1 MKHDFRGLCRR
12 RGLWLGI
19 RLVGEGG
26 DGGYMTDDIAAF
38 IEDR

>member
-12 RGLWLGI
+12 RRLCLGI

-26 DGGYMTDDIAAF
+26 DGGYMTDDIAAV